1 MLLKVLADLLQNYYP
16 ERLGRLYIINAPI
29 FFNAAWAIIKVWL
42 DKRIIDKVNV
52 LGSDYAKVL
61 NDHIDHHQLPSFLGG
76 SCTCSHMEGGCVPL
90 SRGQRTPA
98 NPAGYRFTK
107 ALKKSSNTHSHDVHV
122 AEHGSTLT
130 FQYTSSTA
138 LTLEI
143 HETDSQT
150 RIHQAIDQT
159 SGQGTVT
166 VESGKKYRVSWKSDQ
181 LSSYSSAKLDYS
193 LDVVKPKTGGK
204 TKDATKTAESKAIS
218 PVSPDTDEFHDAEEG
233 V

>member
-52 LGSDYAKVL
+52 LGSDYAQVL
-61 NDHIDHHQLPSFLGG
+61 NDHIDHHQHPSFLGG
-76 SCTCSHMEGGCVPL
+76 SCTCSHMDGGCVPPT
-90 SRGQRTPA
+90 RGEKTPA
-98 NPAGYRFTK
+98 NPDGYRFTK
-107 ALKKSSNTHSHDVHV
+107 ALKKSSNSHSHDVHV

-143 HETDSQT
+143 HETDSKT

-159 SGQGTVT
+159 SGQGTVA
-166 VESGKKYRVSWKSDQ
+166 VEHGKKYSVSWKSDQ
-181 LSSYSSAKLDYS
+181 ISSYSSAKLDYS
-193 LDVVKPKTGGK
+193 LDVLKPNNGGGK
-204 TKDATKTAESKAIS
+204 TAKTTDVKAKKETGS
-218 PVSPDTDEFHDAEEG
+218 PVSPDVDEFHDAEE
-233 V
+233 